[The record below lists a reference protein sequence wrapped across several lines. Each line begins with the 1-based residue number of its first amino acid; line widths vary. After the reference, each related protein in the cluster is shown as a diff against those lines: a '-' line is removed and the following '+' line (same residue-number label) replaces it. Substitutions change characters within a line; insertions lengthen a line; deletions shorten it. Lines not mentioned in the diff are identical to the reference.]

1 MQKTKDTK
9 KLRAGIPLSLEEKK
23 PKVKKGKKTFLRA
36 GAIVIYMGKWGRS
49 GKFFLSPLFSLEAI
63 FVPSGFL
70 YVGKGKETAS
80 LYLKEG
86 GKNSRFGIA
95 LQIRCEKK

>member
-36 GAIVIYMGKWGRS
+36 GAIVKYMGKWGRS
-49 GKFFLSPLFSLEAI
+49 GKFFLFPLFPLRQ
-63 FVPSGFL
+63 FL
-70 YVGKGKETAS
+70 SPQASYMWEKERRPH
-80 LYLKEG
+80 
-86 GKNSRFGIA
+86 RFI
-95 LQIRCEKK
+95 